1 MRSSPHTFREINIL
15 SLLYQPKTK
24 GILVYT
30 FNSVTTDKM
39 WEVEIDTKSR
49 IMTIIYNW
57 IYTNPNDRE
66 YKSYVIFSF
75 GLVSALRP
83 NLREIKFQY
92 AFVAKCIVSWQTT
105 LASAWN
111 KYLFLLKKSL
121 LLFSHAPVAEMADA
135 EDLKSFDIT
144 IVLVQVQ
151 SGVLM

>member
-1 MRSSPHTFREINIL
+1 
-15 SLLYQPKTK
+15 
-24 GILVYT
+24 
-30 FNSVTTDKM
+30 
-39 WEVEIDTKSR
+39 
-49 IMTIIYNW
+49 MTIIYNW

-66 YKSYVIFSF
+66 YKSYVIFSY